1 ACLVGAGLLLG
12 LVGPFGSYLGMGL
25 PVRLMHFAA
34 NVVLIGALVVLA
46 SELVRRWLFQGRSL
60 PLWAVLVIAVAMAP
74 PGALIVKAQL
84 QLWAPQVL

>member
-1 ACLVGAGLLLG
+1 TSLALARLRPHLLAGRLFVPACLVGAGLLLG

-60 PLWAVLVIAVAMAP
+60 PLW
-74 PGALIVKAQL
+74 
-84 QLWAPQVL
+84 